1 MSSISS
7 TTTLLLSHPSTEND
21 KDALIDALQKELSEF
36 KAQVGEFNELRMSV
50 VKVTGKNGVRKVK
63 DKYLT
68 ASDKVNASEI
78 AHVLRVSLWPHIKL
92 MPEKWHKW
100 NEHPKSICQRLM
112 MAVGVPIG
120 FTSEEYWT
128 GVARSLA
135 NEKLCSLRANIKQS
149 MFNQFKGKPLQL
161 LFLVWHGN

>member
-7 TTTLLLSHPSTEND
+7 TTTLSRSHPSTEND

-92 MPEKWHKW
+92 MPEKWHK
-100 NEHPKSICQRLM
+100 
-112 MAVGVPIG
+112 
-120 FTSEEYWT
+120 
-128 GVARSLA
+128 
-135 NEKLCSLRANIKQS
+135 
-149 MFNQFKGKPLQL
+149 
-161 LFLVWHGN
+161 